1 MFDFFKKKKKEE
13 KIVSIA
19 SPVKGKVVK
28 LEEVPDPVFAEKMVG
43 DGFAVEPENGEVFAP
58 VSGEVTLQPEGY
70 HAIGIKT
77 QEGLEV
83 LVHFGLETVELK
95 GEGFTPHVKVGDMV
109 KKGDKVLSVD
119 IDKMKDKVPS
129 IITPCIVAN
138 LEENILS
145 EINFD
150 AKCGEEVQTVTI
162 VE

>member
-119 IDKMKDKVPS
+119 IEKIKRQSAFNNYTLHCRKFGRKYF
-129 IITPCIVAN
+129 IRN
-138 LEENILS
+138 K
-145 EINFD
+145 F
-150 AKCGEEVQTVTI
+150 
-162 VE
+162 